1 MSGSH
6 GKNISTV
13 ISARYGVCWCVAQ
26 ACVSE
31 RGGAAGLCSP
41 SRCSHPCEGET
52 EMLYLSMGRAVR
64 VRQRVFCVL
73 SVYTHARET
82 TTACLCGV
90 WEGESPGLSVCH
102 SQADLINLFPL

>member
-1 MSGSH
+1 
-6 GKNISTV
+6 
-13 ISARYGVCWCVAQ
+13 
-26 ACVSE
+26 
-31 RGGAAGLCSP
+31 
-41 SRCSHPCEGET
+41 
-52 EMLYLSMGRAVR
+52 MLRLSMGWTVR

-73 SVYTHARET
+73 SVYMHARET